1 MKNSNCGCK
10 ILEQILQQI
19 QSTDHGNDLVL
30 LTTKFNRLIQK
41 FYLKEKHSCER
52 LRNLK
57 QTKVYIEYTKK
68 NRSYL
73 TVSQLRFNHRIAR
86 H

>member
-41 FYLKEKHSCER
+41 FYLKEKH
-52 LRNLK
+52 
-57 QTKVYIEYTKK
+57 
-68 NRSYL
+68 
-73 TVSQLRFNHRIAR
+73 
-86 H
+86 

>member
-57 QTKVYIEYTKK
+57 QTKVYFEYTKK
-68 NRSYL
+68 PL
-73 TVSQLRFNHRIAR
+73 IPHRVPTMI
-86 H
+86 

>member
-30 LTTKFNRLIQK
+30 LTTWKKRLK
-41 FYLKEKHSCER
+41 
-52 LRNLK
+52 
-57 QTKVYIEYTKK
+57 
-68 NRSYL
+68 
-73 TVSQLRFNHRIAR
+73 
-86 H
+86 

>member
-57 QTKVYIEYTKK
+57 QTKVYFEYTKK
-68 NRSYL
+68 NTL
-73 TVSQLRFNHRIAR
+73 IPHRVPTMI
-86 H
+86 

>member
-41 FYLKEKHSCER
+41 FYLTENHSCER

-57 QTKVYIEYTKK
+57 QTKVYFEYTKK

-73 TVSQLRFNHRIAR
+73 TVSQL
-86 H
+86 